1 MGLKRKK
8 KSPQYIQDYGDAVFK
23 RGCNRFFYI
32 CSALPASTVKRG
44 LSSIEPVK
52 LKIFG
57 WGYVKDFCI
66 SLFQKE
72 QEDKAV
78 KIYYAECLRIIT
90 ENTAK
95 MGGGSYI
102 TAKLSDIINPK
113 PVEKRTGEE
122 IAADIIKR
130 AGIEVI

>member
-1 MGLKRKK
+1 M
-8 KSPQYIQDYGDAVFK
+8 
-23 RGCNRFFYI
+23 
-32 CSALPASTVKRG
+32 
-44 LSSIEPVK
+44 
-52 LKIFG
+52 
-57 WGYVKDFCI
+57 KDFCI

-78 KIYYAECLRIIT
+78 KIYFAECLRIISN
-90 ENTAK
+90 NTARYA
-95 MGGGSYI
+95 GDSYMSV
-102 TAKLSDIINPK
+102 KLSDIINPK

>member
-1 MGLKRKK
+1 M
-8 KSPQYIQDYGDAVFK
+8 
-23 RGCNRFFYI
+23 
-32 CSALPASTVKRG
+32 
-44 LSSIEPVK
+44 
-52 LKIFG
+52 
-57 WGYVKDFCI
+57 KDFCI

-95 MGGGSYI
+95 IGGGAYI
-102 TAKLSDIINPK
+102 TVKLADILNPK
-113 PVEKRTGEE
+113 QVENITGEE

>member
-1 MGLKRKK
+1 M
-8 KSPQYIQDYGDAVFK
+8 
-23 RGCNRFFYI
+23 
-32 CSALPASTVKRG
+32 
-44 LSSIEPVK
+44 
-52 LKIFG
+52 
-57 WGYVKDFCI
+57 KDFCI

-95 MGGGSYI
+95 IGGGSYI
-102 TAKLSDIINPK
+102 AVKLADILNPK
-113 PVEKRTGEE
+113 HVENRTGEE

>member
-1 MGLKRKK
+1 MARYQSQQRDLAYR
-8 KSPQYIQDYGDAVFK
+8 I
-23 RGCNRFFYI
+23 
-32 CSALPASTVKRG
+32 
-44 LSSIEPVK
+44 
-52 LKIFG
+52 
-57 WGYVKDFCI
+57 YVAD
-66 SLFQKE
+66 
-72 QEDKAV
+72 
-78 KIYYAECLRIIT
+78 CLRIIS

-113 PVEKRTGEE
+113 PADNRTGEE